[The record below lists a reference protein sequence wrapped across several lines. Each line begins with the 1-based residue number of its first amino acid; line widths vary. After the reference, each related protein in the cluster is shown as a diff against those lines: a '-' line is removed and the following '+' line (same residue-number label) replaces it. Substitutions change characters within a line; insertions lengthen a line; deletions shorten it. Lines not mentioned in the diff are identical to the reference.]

1 LEIVSEQIVF
11 SSLFSPQES
20 VLVFGGFYCAKKK
33 QGKQILL
40 LCCDG
45 SLLTTHTVPCGCRER
60 EKGSERERERERE
73 REFEDEMMM
82 MMRKKKNPFRE
93 LSRIL
98 LQRNNCSSPVLM
110 SSGLSLHLLL

>member
-1 LEIVSEQIVF
+1 MR
-11 SSLFSPQES
+11 
-20 VLVFGGFYCAKKK
+20 KKK
-33 QGKQILL
+33 QGKQIFLL
-40 LCCDG
+40 VVTEAYLPP
-45 SLLTTHTVPCGCRER
+45 TQFHVVV
-60 EKGSERERERERE
+60 ERERKGARERE

-110 SSGLSLHLLL
+110 SSGLSLLLLL

>member
-1 LEIVSEQIVF
+1 MR
-11 SSLFSPQES
+11 
-20 VLVFGGFYCAKKK
+20 KKK

-40 LCCDG
+40 LVVTEAY
-45 SLLTTHTVPCGCRER
+45 LPPTQFHVVVERER
-60 EKGSERERERERE
+60 KGARERERERE

-110 SSGLSLHLLL
+110 SSGLSLLLL

>member
-1 LEIVSEQIVF
+1 LR
-11 SSLFSPQES
+11 
-20 VLVFGGFYCAKKK
+20 KKK

-40 LCCDG
+40 LVVTEAY
-45 SLLTTHTVPCGCRER
+45 LPPTQFHVVV
-60 EKGSERERERERE
+60 ERERKGARERE

-110 SSGLSLHLLL
+110 SSGLSLLLLL

>member
-1 LEIVSEQIVF
+1 VV
-11 SSLFSPQES
+11 
-20 VLVFGGFYCAKKK
+20 V
-33 QGKQILL
+33 
-40 LCCDG
+40 
-45 SLLTTHTVPCGCRER
+45 
-60 EKGSERERERERE
+60 ERERKGARERE

>member
-1 LEIVSEQIVF
+1 MR
-11 SSLFSPQES
+11 
-20 VLVFGGFYCAKKK
+20 KKK

-40 LCCDG
+40 LVVTEAY
-45 SLLTTHTVPCGCRER
+45 LPPTQFHVVV
-60 EKGSERERERERE
+60 ERERKGARERE

-110 SSGLSLHLLL
+110 SSGLSLLLLL